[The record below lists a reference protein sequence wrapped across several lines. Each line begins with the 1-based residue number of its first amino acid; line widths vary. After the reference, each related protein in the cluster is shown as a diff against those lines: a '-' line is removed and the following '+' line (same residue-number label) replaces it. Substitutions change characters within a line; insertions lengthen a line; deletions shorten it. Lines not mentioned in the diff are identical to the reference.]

1 MRIRITVRHQD
12 ECSIA
17 CWRLNY
23 SNNDDNQVYVHIV
36 DKFYVTVD
44 TRIRRIVLKEIR
56 RPRGVKD
63 RAGLSELSQTESI
76 QAIIADFSNH
86 SGA

>member
-12 ECSIA
+12 ECRIA

-36 DKFYVTVD
+36 DKLYVIVH
-44 TRIRRIVLKEIR
+44 TRIRRIILKEIR
-56 RPRGVKD
+56 TSRGEKD
-63 RAGLSELSQTESI
+63 RAEQ
-76 QAIIADFSNH
+76 SNL
-86 SGA
+86 GAVSTRASRAE